1 MRSVNLALKCHDF
14 NNLQIKQKTMS
25 EIKNLNPECIWKNFY
40 ALTQVPRPSGHLEKV
55 QKFLLDFAKQVGVEA
70 FKDPADN
77 IVMRKPASPGMES
90 RKGVILQAHMD
101 MVPQKSPESTH
112 NFETDPIE
120 PWIDGEWVKAKN
132 TTLGADNGLGVAAIM
147 AIMEDKTLKHGPVE
161 ALITAD
167 EETGMYGANAL
178 PEGEL
183 NGDILLNL
191 DSETWGKFVIGS
203 AGGINLT
210 ATLEYKEVETDADD
224 AAVKVTLKGLRGGHS
239 GLEIHE
245 GRGNANKMMVRFVRE
260 AIEECEA
267 RLATWNGGNMR
278 NAIPFKAEVV
288 LTLPKENVAALKEL
302 VNDWKA
308 DFIDEYKNIESGIE
322 FFAEEVATP
331 KTEVP
336 VEIQDNLVNA
346 IYACHNDV
354 VRMIPSYPNVVETS
368 SNLAIIEIGEGKAF
382 FKILARSSREDMKD
396 YIVNMLKSCFNMAG
410 MKVET
415 DGSYGGWDPNPESEI
430 LHLLLKEYKELF
442 NEDGIIQ
449 VDHAGLEC
457 SIILGKYPNLDVVSF
472 GPTMKSPHT
481 TTERA
486 FIPSVEPFWQLLK
499 KTLTDVPEK

>member
-1 MRSVNLALKCHDF
+1 M
-14 NNLQIKQKTMS
+14 
-25 EIKNLNPECIWKNFY
+25 KNLNPQCIWKNFH

-55 QKFLLDFAKQVGVEA
+55 QQFLLNFAKQAGVEA
-70 FKDPADN
+70 FKDEADN
-77 IVMRKPASPGMES
+77 IVMRKPATPGMEN
-90 RKGVILQAHMD
+90 RKGIILQAHMD
-101 MVPQKSPESTH
+101 MVPQKTPESNH

-120 PWIDGEWVKAKN
+120 TWIDGEWVKAKN

-147 AIMEDKTLKHGPVE
+147 AVMEAKDLQHGPVE

-167 EETGMYGANAL
+167 EETGMFGANAL
-178 PEGEL
+178 PGGEL

-203 AGGINLT
+203 AGGIDVT
-210 ATLEYKEVETDADD
+210 ATLDYKEVETDADD

-267 RLATWNGGNMR
+267 RLACWHGGNMR

-288 LTLPKENVAALKEL
+288 LTLPKENVETLKEL
-302 VNDWKA
+302 VADWKE
-308 DFIDEYKNIESGIE
+308 DFVDEYKNIESGIE
-322 FFAEEVATP
+322 FYAEDVETP

-346 IYACHNDV
+346 IYGCHNGV
-354 VRMIPSYPNVVETS
+354 LRMIPSYPDVVETS
-368 SNLAIIEIGEGKAF
+368 SNLAIIDIEGGKAAL
-382 FKILARSSREDMKD
+382 KVLARSSREDMKD
-396 YIVNMLKSCFNMAG
+396 CIVKTLESCFNMAG

-415 DGSYGGWDPNPESEI
+415 AGSYGGWDPNPESEI
-430 LHLLLKEYKELF
+430 LNLLMKEYKELF
-442 NEDGIIQ
+442 GEDAIIQ

-457 SIILGKYPNLDVVSF
+457 SVILGKYPHLDVVSL
-472 GPTMKSPHT
+472 GPTIRSPHT

-486 FIPSVEPFWQLLK
+486 LYATAETFWALLK
-499 KTLTDVPEK
+499 KVMIDVPVK